1 VKVEVRSHL
10 RLARGFYNIVRFTL
24 IARLAGRKLE
34 ELAERTSTPKDV
46 VDLAFSFMFRDP
58 IASLMLGRDVY
69 IDIRPAQVYEEI
81 LGLAEIV
88 ANLKPRRVL
97 EIGTARGGTLFIW
110 CRLASD
116 DATVIS
122 VDLPGGP
129 FGGGY
134 PMWRAVLYRYF
145 RKPQQK
151 LHLIRGD
158 SHDPQTLEK
167 VEKILEGEKLDF
179 LFIDG
184 DHTYEGVKRDFEMYS
199 PLVRGGGVVAFHD
212 IVPHDKVHDPYGQ
225 VGVPRFWSEIKGRYR
240 HLEIVK
246 DWGQG
251 WAGIGVLFL

>member
-1 VKVEVRSHL
+1 MEAEVKPYL
-10 RLARGFYNIVRFTL
+10 RFAGRLYSAMRFML
-24 IARLAGRKLE
+24 IARLAGRRLRS
-34 ELAERTSTPKDV
+34 LAEGAWTPRDV
-46 VDLAFSFMFRDP
+46 VDLAFGFRFRDP
-58 IASLMLGRDVY
+58 IASLVLGRDVY

-97 EIGTARGGTLFIW
+97 EIGTAGGGTLFIW

-158 SHDPQTLEK
+158 SHDPRTLEK
-167 VEKILEGEKLDF
+167 VEKILEGEELDF
-179 LFIDG
+179 LFIDA
-184 DHTYEGVKRDFEMYS
+184 DHTYEGVRRDFEMYS
-199 PLVRGGGVVAFHD
+199 PLVRRGGVVAFHD
-212 IVPHDKVHDPYGQ
+212 IVPHDRAHDPYGQ
-225 VGVPRFWSEIKGRYR
+225 VGVPKFWNEIKSRYR

-246 DWGQG
+246 DWSQG